1 MKTSTRRL
9 VVAVAF
15 VIPCGSVNPATATGS
30 NGARLQNPVPDG
42 RDCGPSMIVACP
54 CPLSNADAVSGRFAV
69 ELLTAVSDKG
79 RANALVSPLGIGAV
93 LAMLSQGAIEPVR
106 RSILEMVEAGGGQGR
121 AETDMATT
129 SESLESPGAE
139 ESRATANGRGG
150 VDRDAGESPPEAVA
164 TGRGGAEDTLTC
176 RLAGVL
182 AAAREDPRVT
192 LHVANAAF
200 ADRRLDLFPSFYA
213 VLQDRFGAHVAR
225 LDFANSGA
233 VPWINAWV
241 ARETANAIPSLVS
254 HLAPDTA
261 LVLANAM
268 HFHGEWSH
276 PFDPDLTV
284 PLPFHPDTGTA
295 SEVPTMQAEELSARY
310 REGADFQAIALPYG
324 GGDFALVV
332 ALPRAGLA
340 PSDALRA
347 IASDPTWL
355 GGSGFQRTT
364 GYLALPRV
372 SLNEEASLLP
382 VLRDLG
388 LAAALENAEAFA
400 GIAAPPPTLSQV
412 VHRTMLK
419 LDEQGTKA
427 AAATAAVMTTRAAI
441 PEDEGFEMR
450 VDRPFTLAIRHV
462 GTDALL
468 FAAWVANP
476 TGI

>member
-30 NGARLQNPVPDG
+30 NGARLQDPVPDG

-54 CPLSNADAVSGRFAV
+54 CLLSNADAASGRFAV

-106 RSILEMVEAGGGQGR
+106 RSILEMVGAGGGQGR
-121 AETDMATT
+121 AEADMATT

-139 ESRATANGRGG
+139 GSRGTAN
-150 VDRDAGESPPEAVA
+150 
-164 TGRGGAEDTLTC
+164 GRGGAEDTLTC

-310 REGADFQAIALPYG
+310 REDADFQAIALPYG

-382 VLRDLG
+382 VLRGLG

-400 GIAAPPPTLSQV
+400 GIAAPSPTLSRV

-427 AAATAAVMTTRAAI
+427 AAATAAVMTTRAAV

-476 TGI
+476 TGS